1 MTSPNGRQV
10 FRRPLV
16 AFDGSSHAEAALAQ
30 AVELVQASHG
40 RLSIITV
47 VPEPSLWALGGTYW
61 APLDLGVIGRQVE
74 RGYQSLLDE
83 AVEAVPADVPV
94 TKILGSGLAGPA
106 IVSEITRTSSDVVV
120 MGSRGRGGLHSLL
133 LGSVSRYV
141 LARSPVPVRVV
152 HLSAADGGAGRWT
165 VMPKTIDGAHEYA
178 QGSSHV

>member
-30 AVELVQASHG
+30 ATEVAQTSNG

-47 VPEPSLWALGGTYW
+47 VPEPSFWALSGTYW
-61 APLDLGVIGRQVE
+61 APLDFGVIGREVE
-74 RGYQSLLDE
+74 RGYQSLLDA
-83 AVEAVPADVPV
+83 AVDAVPAEVPV

-106 IVSEITRTSSDVVV
+106 IVSEIARTDPDVVV

-133 LGSVSRYV
+133 LGSVSHYV
-141 LARSPVPVRVV
+141 LERSPVPVLVV
-152 HLSAADGGAGRWT
+152 HLSAGDGAVGRWT
-165 VMPKTIDGAHEYA
+165 VMPKTTDGALAYA

>member
-16 AFDGSSHAEAALAQ
+16 AFDASSHAEAALAQ
-30 AVELVQASHG
+30 ATEMVQASNG

-47 VPEPSLWALGGTYW
+47 VPEPSLWTLSGTYW
-61 APLDLGVIGRQVE
+61 APVDFGELARGVE
-74 RGYQSLLDE
+74 RGYQSLLDA
-83 AVEAVPADVPV
+83 AVEAVPAEVPV
-94 TKILGSGLAGPA
+94 TKILRSGLAGPA
-106 IVSEITRTSSDVVV
+106 IVSEVTRTSPDLVV

-141 LARSPVPVRVV
+141 LERSPVPVLVV
-152 HLSAADGGAGRWT
+152 HLSAADGGVGRWT
-165 VMPKTIDGAHEYA
+165 VMPKTTNGALTYA

>member
-1 MTSPNGRQV
+1 VTSPNGRQV

-16 AFDGSSHAEAALAQ
+16 AFDGSSHAEAALDQ
-30 AVELVQASHG
+30 ATEMVQASNG

-47 VPEPSLWALGGTYW
+47 VPEPSLWALSGTYW
-61 APLDLGVIGRQVE
+61 APVDFGVIGREVE
-74 RGYQSLLDE
+74 RGYQSLLDA
-83 AVEAVPADVPV
+83 AVDAVPAEVPV

-106 IVSEITRTSSDVVV
+106 IVSEVTRIFSDVVV

-141 LARSPVPVRVV
+141 LERSPVPVLVV
-152 HLSAADGGAGRWT
+152 HLPAADRGVGRWT
-165 VMPKTIDGAHEYA
+165 VLPKTTNGALACA

>member
-30 AVELVQASHG
+30 ATEMVQASNG

-61 APLDLGVIGRQVE
+61 APLDVGVIGREVE
-74 RGYQSLLDE
+74 RGYQSLLDA
-83 AVEAVPADVPV
+83 AVEAVPAEVPV
-94 TKILGSGLAGPA
+94 TKILQSGLAGPA
-106 IVSEITRTSSDVVV
+106 IVSEVTRTCPDLVV

-141 LARSPVPVRVV
+141 LQRSPVPVLVV
-152 HLSAADGGAGRWT
+152 HLSAADGAVGRWT
-165 VMPKTIDGAHEYA
+165 VMPKTTNGAHAYA
-178 QGSSHV
+178 QGSHHV